1 MAKYFESM
9 NSTTTKDYEQLLKEF
24 SELQLRVTR
33 FSFTEQQLINTRDQ
47 LDHELV
53 NYKRLS
59 LFNSQALKSSSID
72 HFSMEI
78 AEAIVDIFEVEASVV
93 LIKNSQ
99 YPEKTILYIE
109 GINNSTDTSSSEL
122 CCQITSFSHSFLEN
136 QSRLLNVNDLE
147 KSEIFE
153 PYQEGFLF
161 YFHDH
166 QTGYS
171 AYLIGLIS
179 KDKFPLYKSFEVRH
193 ETIFKIFV
201 NQVRSHLENRIK
213 GDKIQEQIE
222 QISTSE
228 LELKKL
234 SLIATRTKNSV
245 IISDAEGKIE
255 WVNDAFQKITGYRL
269 EEVKGRKPKDFL
281 QGPGSDMYEV
291 KRLSEALKKNEN
303 IETTLINYN
312 KSGQPYYNQLE
323 ITPVFNEQNKLVNF
337 ISIQRDITE
346 EMRIKQEILKINSRF
361 ELIAKKSNIGIWEW
375 DPINKTVVWNDV
387 LYDIYGATQP
397 EVDSILLD
405 FWKSSI
411 HPDDRQRIVS
421 ESNHLVENLEKQ
433 LLEHE
438 FRIIRRND
446 QAIRELKSVSLV
458 ERDKDGIMLRLI
470 GTAIDVTEI
479 KQYERAI
486 LAKNTELKKINSEL
500 DNFVYSVS
508 HDLRSPLLSIKGILS
523 LVFSSS
529 QIDEMTE
536 NYLKLA
542 EKSVIRLDE
551 TIQEIL
557 EYSRNARLEVTFEN
571 FDIAVI
577 IETIFED
584 LKFSTSDNFK
594 FDYSVSGKTMIHS
607 DKSRIEILLKN
618 LIGNA
623 VKYQRKDIENPFVLV
638 EFNQNKNE
646 EIQFSISDNGEG
658 IPEKHLANIFDMFYR
673 ASSSGQGTGLGL
685 YICKEIATKL
695 NATIEIQSQQNE
707 GTTVQLSI
715 PVKK

>member
-1 MAKYFESM
+1 M
-9 NSTTTKDYEQLLKEF
+9 NSSTTKDYEQLLKEF

-59 LFNSQALKSSSID
+59 LFNSQALKTSSID

-93 LIKNSQ
+93 LIKNNH
-99 YPEKTILYIE
+99 YPEKTKLYIE
-109 GINNSTDTSSSEL
+109 GINDSIDTSSSEL
-122 CCQITSFSHSFLEN
+122 WDQITTFSHSFSEN
-136 QSRLLNVNDLE
+136 QSILLNLNDFE

-153 PYQEGFLF
+153 TYQEGFLF
-161 YFHDH
+161 YFNDL

-213 GDKIQEQIE
+213 GEKIQEQIE

-245 IISDAEGKIE
+245 IISDPEGKIE

-281 QGPGSDMYEV
+281 QGPGSDMYEI
-291 KRLSEALKKNEN
+291 KRLSEALRKNEN

-312 KSGQPYYNQLE
+312 KSGKPYYNQLE

-387 LYDIYGATQP
+387 LYDIYGATEP

-411 HPDDRQRIVS
+411 HPDDRKRIIS
-421 ESNHLVENLEKQ
+421 ESNQLIENVQKQ

-458 ERDKDGIMLRLI
+458 ERDKDGVMLRLI

-486 LAKNTELKKINSEL
+486 LSKNTELKKINSEL

-557 EYSRNARLEVTFEN
+557 EYSRNARLEVSFEN
-571 FDIAVI
+571 FDIAVS
-577 IETIFED
+577 IETVFED
-584 LKFSTSDNFK
+584 LKFSTSDNFN
-594 FDYSVSGKTMIHS
+594 FSYSVSGNPMIHS

-623 VKYQRKDIENPFVLV
+623 VKYQRKDIETPFVFV
-638 EFNQNKNE
+638 EFKQNENE
-646 EIQFSISDNGEG
+646 DIQFSITDNGEG
-658 IPEKHLANIFDMFYR
+658 IPEKHLSNIFDMFYR
-673 ASSSGQGTGLGL
+673 ASSSSQGTGLGL

-695 NATIEIQSQQNE
+695 NATIEIQSKQNE

>member
-1 MAKYFESM
+1 M

-147 KSEIFE
+147 KLEIFE

-375 DPINKTVVWNDV
+375 DPLNKTVVWNDV
-387 LYDIYGATQP
+387 LYEIYGATQP

-638 EFNQNKNE
+638 EFNQNENE

>member
-1 MAKYFESM
+1 M

-122 CCQITSFSHSFLEN
+122 CGQITSFSHSFLEN

-147 KSEIFE
+147 KLEIFE

-291 KRLSEALKKNEN
+291 KRLSDALKKNEN

-375 DPINKTVVWNDV
+375 DPLNKTVVWNDV
-387 LYDIYGATQP
+387 LYEIYGATQP

-638 EFNQNKNE
+638 EFNQNENE

>member
-1 MAKYFESM
+1 M
-9 NSTTTKDYEQLLKEF
+9 NSSTTKDYEQLLKEF

-59 LFNSQALKSSSID
+59 LFNSQALKTSSID

-93 LIKNSQ
+93 LIKNDQSL
-99 YPEKTILYIE
+99 EKTKLYIE
-109 GINNSTDTSSSEL
+109 GINNSIDTSSSEL
-122 CCQITSFSHSFLEN
+122 WDQITSFSHSFPDN
-136 QSRLLNVNDLE
+136 QSRLLSVNDLE

-161 YFHDH
+161 YFNDH

-179 KDKFPLYKSFEVRH
+179 KDKFPLYKSFEVRN

-222 QISTSE
+222 QISSSE

-281 QGPGSDMYEV
+281 QGTGSDMHEI
-291 KRLSEALKKNEN
+291 KRLSEALRKNEN

-312 KSGQPYYNQLE
+312 KSGKPYYNQLE

-405 FWKSSI
+405 FWKTSI

-421 ESNHLVENLEKQ
+421 ESNHLVENVEKQ

-557 EYSRNARLEVTFEN
+557 EYSRNARLEVTLEN
-571 FDIAVI
+571 FDIAVS
-577 IETIFED
+577 IETVFED
-584 LKFSTSDNFK
+584 LKFSTSDNFN
-594 FDYSVSGKTMIHS
+594 FDFSITGSPMIHS

-623 VKYQRKDIENPFVLV
+623 VKYQRKDVETPFVFV
-638 EFNQNKNE
+638 EFKQDENKN
-646 EIQFSISDNGEG
+646 IQFSIRDNGEG
-658 IPEKHLANIFDMFYR
+658 IPEKHLSNIFDMFYR
-673 ASSSGQGTGLGL
+673 ASSSSQGTGLGL
-685 YICKEIATKL
+685 YICKEIAIKL
-695 NATIEIQSQQNE
+695 NASIEIQSKQNE